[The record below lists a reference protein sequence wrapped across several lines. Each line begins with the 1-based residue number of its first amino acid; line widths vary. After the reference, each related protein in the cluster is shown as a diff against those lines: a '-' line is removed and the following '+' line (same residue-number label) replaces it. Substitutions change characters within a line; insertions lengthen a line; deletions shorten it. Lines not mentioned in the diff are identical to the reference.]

1 MPYRNLVDPWTNKT
15 SVVDFVSVGP
25 EGGKLAD
32 VAVYNI
38 YAGKVTVYVVIFLL
52 YFDSPLLLPSALQG
66 MEGILLSCILH
77 VYQVTRPLLQHH
89 TMVGISTETILLDSC

>member
-1 MPYRNLVDPWTNKT
+1 MLCRNVVDPLTNKT

-38 YAGKVTVYVVIFLL
+38 YAGKVTI
-52 YFDSPLLLPSALQG
+52 
-66 MEGILLSCILH
+66 
-77 VYQVTRPLLQHH
+77 
-89 TMVGISTETILLDSC
+89 